1 MEASEPK
8 WVNPIL
14 NIIKLGALQF
24 ALALPFFLNQ
34 FFHCMSIILVAW
46 NVQWWI
52 YVNPEIRK
60 FRKYIF
66 SYYNISRLTCQP
78 LHWPIFYIWWIKKHL
93 KNYNLKHWIQVNTN
107 GVVPK
112 FNFNLVQT
120 LKLIVMFLFIEQC
133 KDKSQIDKFKQ
144 EGTYQ
149 LDFLQ

>member
-1 MEASEPK
+1 MYSDGYML
-8 WVNPIL
+8 IL
-14 NIIKLGALQF
+14 KSGNSGNI
-24 ALALPFFLNQ
+24 FFLTIIYPDWHVNHCTVQ
-34 FFHCMSIILVAW
+34 FSIFDEL
-46 NVQWWI
+46 
-52 YVNPEIRK
+52 
-60 FRKYIF
+60 
-66 SYYNISRLTCQP
+66 
-78 LHWPIFYIWWIKKHL
+78 KKHL